1 MKKLFSIF
9 LLSFIAFSLKADEGM
24 WLPLLLKGIEGDM
37 QAAGFKLTAEDI
49 YSVNKSSM
57 KDAVC
62 LFGGGCT
69 AELISGEG
77 LLLTNHHCGFEQIQS
92 HSSVGNDY
100 LSNGFWA
107 KNRQEEL
114 TNPGLSVTFIIRMED
129 VTKAILTGVSPK
141 MSEAE
146 RKAIIAANISSVA
159 SKTSKESYQ
168 NVMIRPFYYG
178 NEYYLF
184 VVETYNDV
192 RMVGAP
198 PQAIGNYGGDTDN
211 WVWPRHTADF
221 SVFRIYA
228 DKNGKPA
235 DYSPENVPFKPRSF
249 FPVSLKGVEPNDF
262 TMVFGF
268 PGRTQEYIS
277 SFALAN
283 LMNIEDPIRVGI
295 RETRLALIKNEMRQN
310 DTIRIKY
317 ASKYAGIAN
326 GWKKWKGEMKGLK
339 KTDGLSKKRYYEAEF
354 TKFSAQDGKNYGQIL
369 DNLKA
374 VYENTYNDL
383 KTAQVSYY
391 EMFSAFESVQL
402 SRGIEPFLN
411 NKDDVGLNKYRVGAE
426 EFFKDYD
433 ANVDKKVMAALLP
446 MYLKTV
452 PEKQRPPMLKAL
464 ETQYKGDWNKYLD
477 NYFATSIFTN
487 KARLMTALGKIDV
500 EKIKKDPAF
509 ALMKGMFDWYIGNI
523 ETPFKLN
530 DAKIDSLN
538 RVYMQA
544 QREVMTKRTFY
555 PDANSTLRLTYGKV
569 EGFSPDDGVKY
580 TYFTTLSGM
589 ADKFES
595 YPENVDYKMD
605 TRLQDFEKKKDFG
618 PYAAKDGELHTCFLA
633 SNHTTGG
640 NSGSP
645 VINGNGELIGIN
657 FDRCWESTMSDVNY
671 DVTQCRNITADIRYV
686 LFVIDKYAGAGYLL
700 NEMKIVK

>member
-1 MKKLFSIF
+1 MKKVFSIF
-9 LLSFIAFSLKADEGM
+9 LLSLSVFALHADEGM

-107 KNRQEEL
+107 KSRQEEL

-129 VTKAILTGVSPK
+129 VTKQVLEGVRADMK
-141 MSEAE
+141 EAD
-146 RKAIIAANISSVA
+146 RKATISANISAVSA
-159 SKTSKESYQ
+159 KTTKESYQ

-198 PQAIGNYGGDTDN
+198 PQAIGNFGGDTDN

-228 DKNGKPA
+228 DKNGKPS
-235 DYSPENVPFKPRSF
+235 DYSPDNVPFKPRSF
-249 FPVSLKGVEPNDF
+249 FPVSLKGVEQNDF

-268 PGRTQEYIS
+268 PGRTQEYLS
-277 SFALAN
+277 SYALSN
-283 LMNIEDPIRVGI
+283 LMSIEDPIRVGV
-295 RETRLALIKNEMRQN
+295 RETRLAVIKNEMRQN
-310 DTIRIKY
+310 DTVRIKY

-339 KTDGLSKKRYYEAEF
+339 KTDALSKKNAYEAEF
-354 TKFSAQDGKNYGQIL
+354 TKFAAQDGKSYGDIL
-369 DNLKA
+369 QNLKS
-374 VYENTYNDL
+374 VYENSYNDL

-391 EMFSAFESVQL
+391 EIFSAFESVQL
-402 SRGIEPFLN
+402 SRGMEALLTS
-411 NKDDVGLNKYRVGAE
+411 KDDVAINKYRIGAE

-433 ANVDKKVMAALLP
+433 AKVDKKVMAALLP
-446 MYLKTV
+446 MYIKTV
-452 PEKQRPPMLKAL
+452 PEKQRPPIFKTL

-477 NYFATSIFTN
+477 NYFATSVFTN
-487 KARLMTALGKIDV
+487 QARLTATLTKIDA

-509 ALMKGMFDWYIGNI
+509 ALMKSMMDWYTSTI
-523 ETPFKLN
+523 EMPFKTN
-530 DAKIDSLN
+530 EAKIDSLN

-544 QREVMTKRTFY
+544 QREVMTKRVFY

-580 TYFTTLSGM
+580 TYFTTLAGM
-589 ADKFES
+589 AAKQASE
-595 YPENVDYKMD
+595 PQNLDYKMD
-605 TRLQDFEKKKDFG
+605 SRLQTFQAKKDYG
-618 PYAAKDGELHTCFLA
+618 QYAAKDGELHTCFLA

-700 NEMKIVK
+700 NEMTIVK

>member
-1 MKKLFSIF
+1 MKKVFSIF
-9 LLSFIAFSLKADEGM
+9 LLSLSVFSLHADEGM

-114 TNPGLSVTFIIRMED
+114 TNPGLSATFIIRMED
-129 VTKAILTGVSPK
+129 VTKQILAGVNANMK
-141 MSEAE
+141 EAD
-146 RKAIIAANISSVA
+146 RKATISANITTVSA
-159 SKTSKESYQ
+159 KTSKESYQ

-198 PQAIGNYGGDTDN
+198 PQAIGNFGGDTDN

-221 SVFRIYA
+221 SVFRIYS

-235 DYSPENVPFKPRSF
+235 EYSPDNVPFKPRSF
-249 FPVSLKGVEPNDF
+249 FPISLKGVEQNDF

-268 PGRTQEYIS
+268 PGRTQEYLS
-277 SFALAN
+277 SYALSN
-283 LMNIEDPIRVGI
+283 LMSIEDPIRVGV
-295 RETRLALIKNEMRQN
+295 REARLAVIKNEMRQN
-310 DTIRIKY
+310 DTVRIKY

-339 KTDGLSKKRYYEAEF
+339 KTDALSRKNAYEAEF
-354 TKFSAQDGKNYGQIL
+354 TKFAAQDGKSYGNIL
-369 DNLKA
+369 QNLKS
-374 VYENTYNDL
+374 VYENSYNDL

-391 EMFSAFESVQL
+391 EIFSAFESVQL
-402 SRGIEPFLN
+402 SRGMEALLTS
-411 NKDDVGLNKYRVGAE
+411 KDDVSVNKYRIGAE

-433 ANVDKKVMAALLP
+433 AKVDKKVMAALIPL
-446 MYLKTV
+446 YLKTV
-452 PEKQRPPMLKAL
+452 PEKQRPPIFSTMEA
-464 ETQYKGDWNKYLD
+464 QYKGDWNKYLD
-477 NYFATSIFTN
+477 NYFATSVFTN
-487 KARLMTALGKIDV
+487 QARLTTTLTKIDA

-509 ALMKGMFDWYIGNI
+509 ALMKGMMDWYISTI
-523 ETPFKLN
+523 EMPFKVN
-530 DAKIDSLN
+530 EAKIDSLN
-538 RVYMQA
+538 RAYMQA
-544 QREVMTKRTFY
+544 QREVMTKRVFY

-580 TYFTTLSGM
+580 TYFTTLTGM
-589 ADKFES
+589 AAKQES
-595 YPENVDYKMD
+595 EPQNLDYKMD
-605 TRLQDFEKKKDFG
+605 SRLQTFQAKKDFG
-618 PYAAKDGELHTCFLA
+618 QYAAKDGELHTCFLA

-671 DVTQCRNITADIRYV
+671 DVTQCRNISADIRYV

-700 NEMKIVK
+700 NEMKVVK

>member
-9 LLSFIAFSLKADEGM
+9 LLSLTAISLRADEGM

-77 LLLTNHHCGFEQIQS
+77 LLLTNHHCGFDQIQS
-92 HSSVGNDY
+92 HSSIENDY
-100 LSNGFWA
+100 ISKGFWA

-129 VTKAILTGVSPK
+129 VTQKIMAGVTAK
-141 MSEAE
+141 MTEAQ
-146 RKAIIAANISSVA
+146 RKATISENVA
-159 SKTSKESYQ
+159 TLSAKTTKESYQ

-198 PQAIGNYGGDTDN
+198 PQAIGNFGGDTDN

-235 DYSPENVPFKPRSF
+235 EYSPENVPFKPRSF
-249 FPVSLKGVEPNDF
+249 FPVSLKGVEQDDF

-268 PGRTQEYIS
+268 PGRTQEYLS
-277 SFALAN
+277 SAALSN
-283 LMNIEDPIRVGI
+283 LMTIEDPIRVSI
-295 RETRLALIKNEMRQN
+295 RETRLALIKDEMRKN

-326 GWKKWKGEMKGLK
+326 GWKKWKGEVKGLK
-339 KTDGLSKKRYYEAEF
+339 KTDALMKKQYYEAEF
-354 TKFSAQDGKNYGQIL
+354 TKFSAQDGKNYGLIL
-369 DNLKA
+369 DNLKS
-374 VYENTYNDL
+374 VYETTYNDL
-383 KTAQVSYY
+383 KTAQVSYF

-402 SRGIEPFLN
+402 SRGIEPLLTQ
-411 NKDDVGLNKYRVGAE
+411 KDDIDVNKYRVATE

-433 ANVDKKVMAALLP
+433 ARVDRKVMSSLIA

-452 PEKQRPPMLKAL
+452 PEKQRPPMFKAL

-477 NYFATSIFTN
+477 HYFATSMFTDR
-487 KARLMTALGKIDV
+487 ARFMAALGKMEG

-509 ALMKGMFDWYIGNI
+509 SLMKGMMDWYVPNVDV
-523 ETPFKLN
+523 PFKVAE
-530 DAKIDSLN
+530 AKIDSLN
-538 RVYMQA
+538 RAYMKA
-544 QREVMTKRTFY
+544 QREVMTKRVFY

-580 TYFTTLSGM
+580 TYFTTLTGM
-589 ADKFES
+589 AAKQES
-595 YPENVDYKMD
+595 EPQNFDYQMD
-605 TRLQDFEKKKDFG
+605 SRLQGFEQKKDFG
-618 PYAAKDGELHTCFLA
+618 QYAAKDGELHTCFLA

-700 NEMKIVK
+700 NEMKIVR

>member
-1 MKKLFSIF
+1 MKKVFSIF
-9 LLSFIAFSLKADEGM
+9 LLSLSVFALHADEGM

-107 KNRQEEL
+107 KSRQEEL

-129 VTKAILTGVSPK
+129 VTKQVLAGVNANMK
-141 MSEAE
+141 EAD
-146 RKAIIAANISSVA
+146 RKATIAANISAVSA
-159 SKTSKESYQ
+159 KTTKESYQ

-198 PQAIGNYGGDTDN
+198 PQAIGNFGGDTDN

-235 DYSPENVPFKPRSF
+235 EYSPDNVPFKPRSF
-249 FPVSLKGVEPNDF
+249 FPVSLKGVEENDF

-268 PGRTQEYIS
+268 PGRTQEYLS
-277 SFALAN
+277 SYALSN
-283 LMNIEDPIRVGI
+283 LMRIEDPIRVGV
-295 RETRLALIKNEMRQN
+295 REARLAVIKDEMRQN
-310 DTIRIKY
+310 DTVRIKY

-339 KTDGLSKKRYYEAEF
+339 KTDALSKKNTYEAEF
-354 TKFSAQDGKNYGQIL
+354 TKFSAQDGKSYGNIL
-369 DNLKA
+369 QNLKS
-374 VYENTYNDL
+374 VYENSYNDL

-391 EMFSAFESVQL
+391 EIFSAFESVQL
-402 SRGIEPFLN
+402 SRGMEAFLTS
-411 NKDDVGLNKYRVGAE
+411 KDDVAINKYRIGAE

-433 ANVDKKVMAALLP
+433 AKVDKKVMAALIP

-452 PEKQRPPMLKAL
+452 PEKQRPPIFKTL

-477 NYFATSIFTN
+477 NYFATSVFTN
-487 KARLMTALGKIDV
+487 QTRLTAALNKIEA

-509 ALMKGMFDWYIGNI
+509 ALMKSMMDWYVSTV
-523 ETPFKLN
+523 EMPFKVN
-530 DAKIDSLN
+530 EAKIDSLN
-538 RVYMQA
+538 RAYMQA
-544 QREVMTKRTFY
+544 QREVMTKRVFY

-580 TYFTTLSGM
+580 TFFTTLTGM
-589 ADKFES
+589 AAKQES
-595 YPENVDYKMD
+595 EPQNLDYKMD
-605 TRLQDFEKKKDFG
+605 SRLQTFQAKKDYG
-618 PYAAKDGELHTCFLA
+618 QYAAKDGELHTCFLA

>member
-1 MKKLFSIF
+1 MKKVFSIF
-9 LLSFIAFSLKADEGM
+9 LLSLSVFALHADEGM

-129 VTKAILTGVSPK
+129 VTKQVLEGVRADMK
-141 MSEAE
+141 EAD
-146 RKAIIAANISSVA
+146 RKATISANISAVSA
-159 SKTSKESYQ
+159 KTTKESYQ

-198 PQAIGNYGGDTDN
+198 PQAIGNFGGDTDN

-235 DYSPENVPFKPRSF
+235 DYSPDNVPFKPRSF
-249 FPVSLKGVEPNDF
+249 FPVSLKGVEQNDF

-268 PGRTQEYIS
+268 PGRTQEYLS
-277 SFALAN
+277 SYALSN
-283 LMNIEDPIRVGI
+283 LMSIEDPIRVGV
-295 RETRLALIKNEMRQN
+295 RETRLAVIKNEMRQN
-310 DTIRIKY
+310 DTVRIKY

-339 KTDGLSKKRYYEAEF
+339 KTDALSKKNAYEAEF
-354 TKFSAQDGKNYGQIL
+354 TKFAAQDGKSYGDIL
-369 DNLKA
+369 QNLKSI
-374 VYENTYNDL
+374 YENSYNDL

-391 EMFSAFESVQL
+391 EIFSAFESVQL
-402 SRGIEPFLN
+402 SRGMEALLTS
-411 NKDDVGLNKYRVGAE
+411 KDDVAINKYRIGAE

-433 ANVDKKVMAALLP
+433 AKVDKKVMAALLP
-446 MYLKTV
+446 MYIKTV
-452 PEKQRPPMLKAL
+452 PEKQRPPIFKTL

-477 NYFATSIFTN
+477 NYFATSVFTN
-487 KARLMTALGKIDV
+487 QARLTATLTKIDA

-509 ALMKGMFDWYIGNI
+509 ALMKSMMDWYTSTI
-523 ETPFKLN
+523 EMPFKTN
-530 DAKIDSLN
+530 EAKIDSLN

-544 QREVMTKRTFY
+544 QRDVMTKRVFY

-580 TYFTTLSGM
+580 TYFTTLAGM
-589 ADKFES
+589 AAKQASE
-595 YPENVDYKMD
+595 PQNLDYKMD
-605 TRLQDFEKKKDFG
+605 SRLQTFQAKKDYG
-618 PYAAKDGELHTCFLA
+618 QYAAKDGELHTCFLA

-700 NEMKIVK
+700 NEMTIVK